1 MSTGTSVFKLT
12 QKVEDKETIKRSH
25 EMENNVMLLLNNI
38 SVVYSDVIQVLKGV
52 SLTVRKGEIV
62 SLLGSN
68 GAGKTTTLKA
78 ISGLLKPENGKVTEG
93 SIEYDG
99 KPVQNS
105 APEEITRMG
114 IIQVLEGRQEFK
126 YMTIEENLRVGTAT
140 RWGKPYKEDLD
151 LVYQYFPALI
161 KRRKSLAG
169 YCSGGELQ
177 MLVIGRALMAHP
189 KLLLLDEPSLGL
201 APLLV
206 KEIFQILRRIN
217 QEQGMTLIIV
227 EQNANVALQIAT
239 YGYVME
245 NGKIVMKG
253 TAEELR
259 GNPDVKEFYMGTAA
273 SGALKSYKDVK
284 SYKRRKRWL

>member
-1 MSTGTSVFKLT
+1 MVH
-12 QKVEDKETIKRSH
+12 VRSL
-25 EMENNVMLLLNNI
+25 EFFIMKNDVRLLLNNI
-38 SVVYSDVIQVLKGV
+38 SVVYSDVMQVLKGV
-52 SLTVRKGEIV
+52 SLFVKKGDIV

-93 SIEYDG
+93 TIEYDG
-99 KPVQNS
+99 RPVQNS

-126 YMTIEENLRVGTAT
+126 YLNIEENLRVGTAT
-140 RWGKPYKEDLD
+140 RWGKPYRKDLD
-151 LVYQYFPALI
+151 MVYDYFPALL
-161 KRRKSLAG
+161 RRKKALAG

-189 KLLLLDEPSLGL
+189 TLLMLDEPSLGL
-201 APLLV
+201 APFLV
-206 KEIFQILRRIN
+206 KEIFQILKRIN
-217 QEQGMTLIIV
+217 DEHGTTLMIV
-227 EQNANVALQIAT
+227 EQNANMALQIAH

-245 NGKIVMKG
+245 NGKIVMESD
-253 TAEELR
+253 AEGLLA
-259 GNPDVKEFYMGTAA
+259 NPDVKEFYLGTSA
-273 SGALKSYKDVK
+273 SGALKSYKNIK

>member
-1 MSTGTSVFKLT
+1 M
-12 QKVEDKETIKRSH
+12 QD
-25 EMENNVMLLLNNI
+25 NVRLQINNI

-52 SLTVRKGEIV
+52 SLAIREGQVV

-68 GAGKTTTLKA
+68 GAGKSTTLKA
-78 ISGLLKPENGKVTEG
+78 ISGLLKSENGKVTEG

-99 KPVQNS
+99 GPVQNFS
-105 APEEITRMG
+105 PEQITRRG

-126 YMTIEENLRVGTAT
+126 YMSVEENLRVGTAT
-140 RWGKPYKEDLD
+140 RWGKPYKKDLEM
-151 LVYQYFPALI
+151 VYGYFPSLLA
-161 KRRKSLAG
+161 RKKAFAG

-189 KLLLLDEPSLGL
+189 SLLLLDEPSLGL

-206 KEIFQILRRIN
+206 KEIFRIIRRIN
-217 QEQGMTLIIV
+217 QEQGTTLMVV
-227 EQNANVALQIAT
+227 EQNANMALQIAH

-245 NGKIVMKG
+245 NGKIVMENS
-253 TAEELR
+253 AEELME
-259 GNPDVKEFYMGTAA
+259 NPDVKEFYLGTST
-273 SGALKSYKDVK
+273 SGATKAYKNIK

>member
-1 MSTGTSVFKLT
+1 MA
-12 QKVEDKETIKRSH
+12 
-25 EMENNVMLLLNNI
+25 ENDTRLIINNI
-38 SVVYSDVIQVLKGV
+38 SVVYSDVIRVLKGV
-52 SLTVRKGEIV
+52 SLTVKSGMVI

-93 SIEYDG
+93 SIEYNG
-99 KPVQNS
+99 KPIHNS
-105 APEEITRMG
+105 APEYITRSG

-126 YMTIEENLRVGTAT
+126 YLTVEENLKVGTAT
-140 RWGKPYKEDLD
+140 RWGKPFRRDLE
-151 LVYQYFPALI
+151 LVYGYFPALLA
-161 KRRKSLAG
+161 RKKAMAG

-189 KLLLLDEPSLGL
+189 RLLLLDEPSLGL

-206 KEIFQILRRIN
+206 KEIFQIIKRIN
-217 QEQGMTLIIV
+217 VEQGTTLLVV
-227 EQNANVALQIAT
+227 EQNANMALQIAH

-245 NGKIVMKG
+245 NGKIVLESDAM
-253 TAEELR
+253 ELR
-259 GNPDVKEFYMGTAA
+259 ENPDVKEFYLGTAA

-284 SYKRRKRWL
+284 AYKRRKRWL

>member
-1 MSTGTSVFKLT
+1 
-12 QKVEDKETIKRSH
+12 
-25 EMENNVMLLLNNI
+25 MENDTRLLINNI

-52 SLTVRKGEIV
+52 SLSIKKGQVV

-93 SIEYDG
+93 YIEYDG
-99 KPVQNS
+99 KSIQNS
-105 APEEITRMG
+105 SPEDITRKG

-126 YMTIEENLRVGTAT
+126 YLTVEENLRVGTAT
-140 RWGKPYKEDLD
+140 RWGKPYRKDLE
-151 LVYQYFPALI
+151 LVYSYFPALLAR
-161 KRRKSLAG
+161 KKSLAG

-189 KLLLLDEPSLGL
+189 QLLLLDEPSLGL

-206 KEIFQILRRIN
+206 KEIFQIIKRIN
-217 QEQGMTLIIV
+217 QEQEATLMVV
-227 EQNANVALQIAT
+227 EQNANMALQIAH

-245 NGKIVMKG
+245 NGKIVLESE
-253 TAEELR
+253 AAELR
-259 GNPDVKEFYMGTAA
+259 ENPDVKEFYLGTAA
-273 SGALKSYKDVK
+273 SGALKSYNDVK
-284 SYKRRKRWL
+284 AYKRRKRWL

>member
-1 MSTGTSVFKLT
+1 MRDEKSPGVGLM
-12 QKVEDKETIKRSH
+12 ED
-25 EMENNVMLLLNNI
+25 NVRLLVNNI

-52 SLTVRKGEIV
+52 SLIIRKGQVV

-78 ISGLLKPENGKVTEG
+78 ISGLLKSENGKVTEG
-93 SIEYDG
+93 SVEYDG
-99 KPVQNS
+99 RPVQNS
-105 APEEITRMG
+105 SPEEITRKG

-126 YMTIEENLRVGTAT
+126 YLTVEENLRVGTAT
-140 RWGKPYKEDLD
+140 RWGKPYQQDLE
-151 LVYQYFPALI
+151 LVYRYFPALLS
-161 KRRKSLAG
+161 RKKALAG

-189 KLLLLDEPSLGL
+189 QLLLLDEPSLGL

-206 KEIFQILRRIN
+206 KEIFQIIRRIN
-217 QEQGMTLIIV
+217 QEQGTTLLVV
-227 EQNANVALQIAT
+227 EQNANMALQIAH

-245 NGKIVMKG
+245 NGKIVLESN
-253 TAEELR
+253 AADLR
-259 GNPDVKEFYMGTAA
+259 ENPDVKEFYLGTAA

-284 SYKRRKRWL
+284 AYKRRKRWL

>member
-1 MSTGTSVFKLT
+1 MGNDIKLL
-12 QKVEDKETIKRSH
+12 I
-25 EMENNVMLLLNNI
+25 NNI
-38 SVVYSDVIQVLKGV
+38 TVVYSDVIQVLKGV
-52 SLTVRKGEIV
+52 SLTIRKGQIV

-99 KPVQNS
+99 NPVQNLS
-105 APEEITRMG
+105 PEEITRMG

-126 YMTIEENLRVGTAT
+126 NLTVEENLRVGTAT
-140 RWGKPYKEDLD
+140 RWGKPYQKDLE
-151 LVYQYFPALI
+151 LVYNYFPPLLA
-161 KRRKSLAG
+161 RRKSLAG

-189 KLLLLDEPSLGL
+189 MLLLLDEPSLGL

-206 KEIFQILRRIN
+206 KEIFQIIRRIN
-217 QEQGMTLIIV
+217 QEQETTLMVV
-227 EQNANVALQIAT
+227 EQNANMALQIAH

-245 NGKIVMKG
+245 NGKIVLESI
-253 TAEELR
+253 AEELR
-259 GNPDVKEFYMGTAA
+259 ENPDVKEFYLGTAA
-273 SGALKSYKDVK
+273 SGTLKSYRDVK
-284 SYKRRKRWL
+284 AYKRRKRWL